1 MMIQVASLG
10 KSEFFGEVSITKSTT
25 APTAAVAS
33 NVTATVLVI
42 SK

>member
-1 MMIQVASLG
+1 MVMQVDSLE
-10 KSEFFGEVSITKSTT
+10 KSEFFGEVSITKCST
-25 APTAAVAS
+25 APTTAVAS